1 MKQKKQEGKF
11 IAAIMPPVTASS
23 IAFMASSLV
32 QPAASS
38 LINAIAGIRVRSAR
52 KGQKGGFLPLLVP
65 PLMMKVLENGDTRA
79 GKGYNNM
86 DHLDKIF

>member
-11 IAAIMPPVTASS
+11 IAAIMPPMTASS
-23 IAFMASSLV
+23 IAFMASSLL
-32 QPAASS
+32 QPVASS

-65 PLMMKVLENGDTRA
+65 PLMKVLENGDTRA
-79 GKGYNNM
+79 GKEYNNM
-86 DHLDKIF
+86 DHLDKNF